1 MIRAAKITG
10 VLSLLAAGIAAYAT
24 GARPGYLLDPAAPG
38 HRTAGVALSLPDQRA
53 PRVAILGT
61 SLTARYSWP
70 EGLRA
75 GLVACL
81 GRAVDLTTN
90 ARPGAGSDWG
100 KKAAHEVAAAQPDL
114 TLIEFSI
121 NDADLTD
128 GAWLDDARRRHQ
140 AMVEILRAA
149 NPDMRIALVTMSPA
163 HGPRGWVRLFLGA
176 YEDMYRRLAVE
187 MDLDLIDLAPIWA
200 AALQD
205 RGVEIMP
212 DGLHPTEAAV
222 TEVALPTVIS
232 QVGKIAGASC

>member
-1 MIRAAKITG
+1 MIAG
-10 VLSLLAAGIAAYAT
+10 VLSLLAAGIAYAI
-24 GARPGYLLDPAAPG
+24 GARPGYLLDPAALG
-38 HRTAGVALSLPDQRA
+38 HRTARAAASLPDQRA
-53 PRVAILGT
+53 PRVVILGT

-81 GRAVDLTTN
+81 GRTVDLTTN
-90 ARPGAGSDWG
+90 ARPGAGSGWG
-100 KKAAHEVAAAQPDL
+100 EKAVHEVAAAQPDL

-128 GAWLDDARRRHQ
+128 GAWLDDVRRRHQ
-140 AMVEILRAA
+140 AMVETLRAA

-163 HGPRGWVRLFLGA
+163 NGPRGWVRLFLGA
-176 YEDMYRRLAVE
+176 YEDMYRHLAAE
-187 MDLDLIDLAPIWA
+187 MNLDLIDLAPIWA

-205 RGVEIMP
+205 RGAEIMP

-222 TEVALPTVIS
+222 AEVVLPMMIS